1 MEEKN
6 QKDKGFTR
14 ETKGINQKNYHDI
27 LKEHFNYFEFQEPD
41 LIFAASDL
49 NFEED
54 YSFILGIT
62 EF

>member
-1 MEEKN
+1 MEEKK

-14 ETKGINQKNYHDI
+14 ETKGINQKNCHDI
-27 LKEHFNYFEFQEPD
+27 LKEHFNYFEFQEP
-41 LIFAASDL
+41 SDL